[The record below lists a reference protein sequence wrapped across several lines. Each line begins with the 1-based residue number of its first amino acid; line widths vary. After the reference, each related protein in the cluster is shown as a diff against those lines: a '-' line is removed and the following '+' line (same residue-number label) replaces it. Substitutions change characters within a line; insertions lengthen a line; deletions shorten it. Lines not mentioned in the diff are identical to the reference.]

1 MKGYN
6 QKAIKLA
13 KQQIETA
20 LTPLIEEAI
29 SVWKETL
36 EGKNKKELRYKAAK
50 ELIERIIGKPR
61 QDLGLETEDLK
72 IEVVNYA
79 KKK

>member
-1 MKGYN
+1 MVKYN
-6 QKAIKLA
+6 DRIKKLA
-13 KQQIETA
+13 KQQIETS

-50 ELIERIIGKPR
+50 ELIERIIGKPK
-61 QDLGLETEDLK
+61 QEVGLETEDLK